1 MRQFTKRE
9 LYQAGEPLGECV
21 TRTKPGGRI
30 YGGGGGGSSSST
42 ADTTNIDK
50 RLAVG
55 DGGAGISGDNSSIVI
70 NSTDGAIVTRALD
83 SVDSAN
89 AVAGDGFSA
98 LLQAADKLFAK
109 GESLIKT
116 TQDSVSDAYLKAATE
131 GKGTIDNKTIIVL
144 AVAGAVA
151 VYAMKKGR

>member
-1 MRQFTKRE
+1 MS
-9 LYQAGEPLGECV
+9 
-21 TRTKPGGRI
+21 
-30 YGGGGGGSSSST
+30 GGGGGSSSS
-42 ADTTNIDK
+42 ANTTSNTDK

-70 NSTDGAIVTRALD
+70 NSTDGAIVSRALD

-89 AVAGDGFSA
+89 AVAGDGFTQ
-98 LLQAADKLFAK
+98 LLSAADKLFAK

-131 GKGTIDNKTIIVL
+131 GKGTLDNKTIIVL
-144 AVAGAVA
+144 AAVGAAA
-151 VYAMKKGR
+151 VYFMRKGR